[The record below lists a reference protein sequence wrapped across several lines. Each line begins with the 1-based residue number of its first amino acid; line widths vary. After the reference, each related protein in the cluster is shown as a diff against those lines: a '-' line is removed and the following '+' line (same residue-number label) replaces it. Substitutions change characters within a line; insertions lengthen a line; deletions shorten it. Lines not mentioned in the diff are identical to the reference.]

1 MVQIFSHYVNQTS
14 AGIARQNDSS
24 FYTKYLQKKPQ
35 RSEAHDKTEGRWADS
50 SNETKQ
56 SHNKVKS
63 AGQKVCTLEDR
74 LLVDPYGIQ
83 S

>member
-1 MVQIFSHYVNQTS
+1 MIQIF
-14 AGIARQNDSS
+14 IQN
-24 FYTKYLQKKPQ
+24 LQQKPQ
-35 RSEAHDKTEGRWADS
+35 RSETHDKTEGRWADS

-74 LLVDPYGIQ
+74 MLVDPYGIQ